1 MGDPERV
8 PISSISR
15 RGKPGWD
22 FARPRLAPPR
32 RCAIRALVKTP
43 AVVAQIAFIAV
54 AAVGV
59 YAFVG
64 AAQRDMRRTGC
75 TALCKLGPAYAGS
88 DRRAPDFD
96 LPDMNGQRVK
106 LSSFRGK
113 VVVLNFWT
121 KTCGPCLEE
130 MPAVAELAKIASQRS
145 DFVVLTVSTDEGP
158 DAVRDTLKVTLKDD
172 PAPPVLF
179 DPELDVVGGRYGT
192 RLFPE
197 TWIIDADGIIR
208 ARFDG
213 SKPWSSSLAVEVVE
227 KLGKGSCPMEFFKGS
242 PRGTFAG
249 LCADDA

>member
-1 MGDPERV
+1 MKG
-8 PISSISR
+8 S
-15 RGKPGWD
+15 
-22 FARPRLAPPR
+22 
-32 RCAIRALVKTP
+32 
-43 AVVAQIAFIAV
+43 AV
-54 AAVGV
+54 AAQLGFIALAAAGV

-75 TALCKLGPAYAGS
+75 SALCRLGPTYAGG
-88 DRRAPDFD
+88 DRRAPDFE
-96 LPDMNGQRVK
+96 LPDMTGQKVR

-113 VVVLNFWT
+113 TVILNFWT

-130 MPAVAELAKIASQRS
+130 MPSIAELAKIAAQRT

-172 PAPPVLF
+172 PSPVVLF
-179 DPELDVVGGRYGT
+179 DPESEVVGTRYGT

-197 TWIIDADGIIR
+197 TWIIDKEGVIR

-213 SKPWSSSLAVEVVE
+213 AKKWSTPLAVEVVE
-227 KLGKGSCPMEFFKGS
+227 KLGGGACPMEFSKGT

-249 LCADDA
+249 LCSDDA